1 MNASETCCST
11 NCQSPGTMPS
21 SNNEYFWT
29 CCLVVSRR
37 LRGGGKSPAEVVRH
51 VSNDDVLR
59 FLVPDCRYVGA
70 GRANKSEHHPGG
82 RREAQDVQ
90 DVSKQ
95 LTRRT
100 QCVRFSGLAQS
111 RRGGFGHTHIP
122 RCSMLCTQQAG
133 AGRGCKSIGLKDAE
147 ALSTVERRRC
157 TNSMECWIVAENDLL
172 HLRRFSLNQ
181 PGGS

>member
-21 SNNEYFWT
+21 STKEYFWT
-29 CCLVVSRR
+29 CCLVVTRR
-37 LRGGGKSPAEVVRH
+37 LRGGGKSPAEVARH

-70 GRANKSEHHPGG
+70 GRANKSEH
-82 RREAQDVQ
+82 
-90 DVSKQ
+90 
-95 LTRRT
+95 
-100 QCVRFSGLAQS
+100 CVRFSGLAQS

-172 HLRRFSLNQ
+172 HLRRCSLDQ